1 MKQHLSE
8 PFNLYS
14 PFLSFHT
21 TLGRGFLS
29 EFLCQ
34 PPPLGQTDT
43 FGPVRREFIHP
54 FSPLRD
60 PTLNLNIP
68 GPWSFNGNGKIAFVK
83 DRSQFLN
90 VAWLYQTT
98 TTKVYSRGPSWCN
111 VNPKTSSRPSL
122 FTWATKYKMAN
133 ISPIN
138 SRTSKESP
146 EEPKFLLLILF
157 DHRQRIDLHSSLKN

>member
-1 MKQHLSE
+1 MALHYFSHSEFQILFYSAILRIYWAGCRCLLLRDDHMEDPSTTSRYLDKFASHRKLEPTTAINTCYICHVVKQHLSE
-8 PFNLYS
+8 PFNSYS

-43 FGPVRREFIHP
+43 FGPVRGGFIHP

-68 GPWSFNGNGKIAFVK
+68 GPWSCNGNGKIAFVK

-90 VAWLYQTT
+90 VA
-98 TTKVYSRGPSWCN
+98 
-111 VNPKTSSRPSL
+111 
-122 FTWATKYKMAN
+122 
-133 ISPIN
+133 
-138 SRTSKESP
+138 
-146 EEPKFLLLILF
+146 
-157 DHRQRIDLHSSLKN
+157 